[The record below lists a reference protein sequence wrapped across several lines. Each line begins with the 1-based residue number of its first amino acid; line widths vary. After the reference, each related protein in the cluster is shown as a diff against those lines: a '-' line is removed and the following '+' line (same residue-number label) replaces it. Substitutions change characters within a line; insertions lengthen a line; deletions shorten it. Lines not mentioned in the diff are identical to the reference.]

1 MKLGDL
7 KIEALKLMFA
17 GYGDEIVPETLDRFK
32 GDENYKNYLVSMPG
46 AINRCFSI
54 LENKKVLPLRSVTV
68 RREEECTHKN
78 GRLYIDLSAVAPD
91 LHAVERVILD
101 GGAEGYKGFWSYAL
115 EGTVMVLNEPDE
127 KETELRILYFPKLE
141 RVSAVSADSMT
152 LKIPDDIA
160 CHIPYY
166 IKSDL
171 FREDEPEE
179 ATLARTL
186 FDAAIEELRRNSPAE
201 KIQGCVEHVMG
212 EWWM

>member
-68 RREEECTHKN
+68 IREDCEEKY
-78 GRLYIDLSAVAPD
+78 GRLHVDLSLIAPD
-91 LHAVERVILD
+91 LHAIERVIVD
-101 GGAEGYKGFWSYAL
+101 GWEAGYEGSAEFSL
-115 EGTVMVLNEPDE
+115 EGPVLVLKIPEAE
-127 KETELRILYFPKLE
+127 ETELRLLYRPKLE
-141 RVSAVSADSMT
+141 RISAISNDSMV
-152 LKIPDDIA
+152 LNIPDDIA

-166 IKSDL
+166 IKADL

-179 ATLARTL
+179 ASLARTL
-186 FDAAIEELRRNSPAE
+186 FDMAMEELKRNEPAE
-201 KIQGCVEHVMG
+201 KMQRRVENRMG
-212 EWWM
+212 EWLM